1 MTLMPLQHCRRLTFI
16 ASVIFATTLT
26 SYNTLADPSHKVAN
40 NEGQRLN
47 FANEDIRVVIAAMGK
62 VMGKNFLI
70 DPRVSGKITIL
81 SATPLR
87 KESLYDVFLD
97 ALRIHNYV
105 AIEQGDVIKIV
116 PSDEAKQNPAVSPG
130 GGAEQITRIVRVKNI
145 SASQL
150 VPVLR
155 PLMPREAYLQAYIDG
170 NLLVIS
176 DSEKNINRLLAMI
189 DTMDRPNQDK
199 DEIVPLYQASAEEV
213 LKVLRETQPKKTE
226 TSGTVTADKRS
237 NSIIISGNKSERE
250 RYLRVIRTL
259 DTPIANH
266 SSHHV
271 VPLKYAKAI
280 DLAPILDKVINRTG
294 GSSSGSTNSASSM
307 APGTVLPASGVTGST
322 GVTGTNIIADEST
335 NSLIISGDLQ
345 TYQSVLDVLK
355 QLDIP
360 RRQVM
365 IEAII
370 AEVSTD
376 RAKNFGIQ
384 WGFQGANVGL
394 ASGNPNG
401 AIGSTSVKEIA
412 GAFLTGGFSAL
423 VGKGDIVM
431 MLRALKSDNDVNILS
446 APQILTLDNKEAEMV
461 VGENVP
467 FLTGT
472 YTQPTGGAATN
483 PFTTVQR
490 QDVGLILK
498 VKPQINQ
505 GGMITMEISQET
517 SAVTDKTDPAGL
529 HTSKRSMKSNVSVA
543 DGNMLVLGGLMNNQM
558 DDGSD
563 AVPILGDIPVL
574 GWLFKTEK
582 TEIKKTTLMVFI
594 RPTIVDSEETNS
606 PATQKA
612 LSIMEKEQQLFNNKD
627 MLLTPDQKRFQITPQ
642 VDPLPEL
649 DAAPK
654 TAE

>member
-1 MTLMPLQHCRRLTFI
+1 
-16 ASVIFATTLT
+16 
-26 SYNTLADPSHKVAN
+26 
-40 NEGQRLN
+40 
-47 FANEDIRVVIAAMGK
+47 
-62 VMGKNFLI
+62 
-70 DPRVSGKITIL
+70 
-81 SATPLR
+81 
-87 KESLYDVFLD
+87 
-97 ALRIHNYV
+97 
-105 AIEQGDVIKIV
+105 
-116 PSDEAKQNPAVSPG
+116 
-130 GGAEQITRIVRVKNI
+130 
-145 SASQL
+145 
-150 VPVLR
+150 
-155 PLMPREAYLQAYIDG
+155 MPREAYLQAYIDG

-226 TSGTVTADKRS
+226 TSASVTADKRS

-280 DLAPILDKVINRTG
+280 ELAPILDKVINRTG
-294 GSSSGSTNSASSM
+294 GSSSGSTNSASSIP
-307 APGTVLPASGVTGST
+307 APGTVLPVSGVTGST

-394 ASGNPNG
+394 SSGDPQG

-431 MLRALKSDNDVNILS
+431 MLRALKSDTDVNILS

-563 AVPILGDIPVL
+563 AVPLLGDIPVL

-582 TEIKKTTLMVFI
+582 TEMKKTTLMVFI
-594 RPTIVDSEETNS
+594 RPTIVDSEEINN

-627 MLLTPDQKRFQITPQ
+627 MLLTPDQKRFQIVPQ
-642 VDPLPEL
+642 VEPLPEP